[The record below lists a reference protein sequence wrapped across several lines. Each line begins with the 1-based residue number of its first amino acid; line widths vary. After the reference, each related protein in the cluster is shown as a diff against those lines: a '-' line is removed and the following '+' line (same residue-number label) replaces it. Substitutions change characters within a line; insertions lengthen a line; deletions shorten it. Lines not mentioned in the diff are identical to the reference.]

1 MMIWT
6 LSILCLLLI
15 IPNTTSAAQINN
27 PKRLKSYLVDLKIV
41 ESKDMS
47 KMLKVVKDNWI
58 KLSNQDQTIFKEEF
72 KKLPKNLKKAN
83 RTFKKT
89 LGEKIFSRDLIKKI
103 KKLAKKPELITPK
116 EFKNVQKNIG
126 ESMNK
131 VWQMTFNDIKIP
143 ECDFGSD
150 NEFKIEINK

>member
-15 IPNTTSAAQINN
+15 IPNTTSAVQINN

-58 KLSNQDQTIFKEEF
+58 KLSNQDQTIFKEKS
-72 KKLPKNLKKAN
+72 KKSK
-83 RTFKKT
+83 
-89 LGEKIFSRDLIKKI
+89 
-103 KKLAKKPELITPK
+103 
-116 EFKNVQKNIG
+116 
-126 ESMNK
+126 
-131 VWQMTFNDIKIP
+131 
-143 ECDFGSD
+143 
-150 NEFKIEINK
+150 